1 MYDFSVVIPAY
12 ENEDALKRALNSISD
27 QKHQNIEI
35 IVSDDCSKKANLK
48 KVCDEFSKQNSKLTV
63 RYFYQEKN
71 LSPTLNTKFI
81 FEKAKGKFILS
92 LPHDDYLIDK
102 SFFSECNSLIN
113 QNKNLT
119 CLIANS
125 YSELS
130 KKKMF
135 EDRNEAWQKVEDIEK
150 FLTHYLQKPPAYSA
164 ILVKRETLI
173 QNEYFKFYFNQQDY
187 KKFKYEPDE
196 IMTASILCIFH
207 GETIISG
214 KVVSVRGTYNDNY
227 SASDF
232 WRKTY
237 RISVA
242 MPLLKLFYYF
252 KDKNQILSKHYLKL
266 AVFRYCFVPLNVQ
279 SLFYFKRFDA
289 FFIMIFSRVF
299 YKIRF
304 YRGVI
309 FLTKKL
315 FDLNGILKR

>member
-1 MYDFSVVIPAY
+1 MYDFSIVIPAY
-12 ENEDALKRALNSISD
+12 ENELALKRALNSIGNQSF
-27 QKHQNIEI
+27 KNLEI

-48 KVCDEFSKQNSKLTV
+48 KICDRFKEKNKQLNL
-63 RYFYQEKN
+63 RYFYQKEN

-81 FEKAKGKFILS
+81 FEKATGNFILS
-92 LPHDDYLIDK
+92 LPHDDYLIDNT
-102 SFFSECNSLIN
+102 FLFNCNNLIKK
-113 QNKNLT
+113 NKNLT

-125 YSELS
+125 YSEIS

-135 EDRNEAWQKVEDIEK
+135 EKNEEWETVKDKEN
-150 FLTHYLQKPPAYSA
+150 FLIYYYQNSPAYSA
-164 ILVKRETLI
+164 ILVKRSTLI
-173 QNEYFKFYFNQQDY
+173 DNEYFNFYFKKKDY
-187 KKFKYEPDE
+187 KKFGYEPDE

-207 GETIISG
+207 GETIVSG

-227 SASDF
+227 STSDF

-252 KDKNQILSKHYLKL
+252 KDKSQILSKHYLKL
-266 AVFRYCFVPLNVQ
+266 AVFRYCFFPLNIQ

-315 FDLNGILKR
+315 FNLDGILKR

>member
-1 MYDFSVVIPAY
+1 MYDFSIVIPAY
-12 ENEDALKRALNSISD
+12 ENETALKRALNSIGD
-27 QKHQNIEI
+27 QSFKNLEI

-48 KVCDEFSKQNSKLTV
+48 KVCDEFSKVNPKLSI

-81 FEKAKGKFILS
+81 FEKAEGKYILS

-102 SFFSECNSLIN
+102 SFFSECNSLIEE
-113 QNKNLT
+113 NKNLT

-130 KKKMF
+130 KEKMF
-135 EDRNEAWQKVEDIEK
+135 KDRAETWQKVKDIEK
-150 FLTHYLQKPPAYSA
+150 FLIHYLQKPPAYSA

-173 QNEYFKFYFNQQDY
+173 QNEYFKFYFSQEDY

-207 GETIISG
+207 GETVISG

-232 WRKTY
+232 WKKTY
-237 RISVA
+237 RVSVA

-252 KDKNQILSKHYLKL
+252 KDKNQVLSKYYLKL
-266 AVFRYCFVPLNVQ
+266 AVFRYCFFPLNIQ

-289 FFIMIFSRVF
+289 FFIMIFSRF
-299 YKIRF
+299 YYKVRF
-304 YRGVI
+304 YRVTT
-309 FLTKKL
+309 FLAKKL
-315 FDLNGILKR
+315 FKLDKILEK